1 VSFLANSQQLPL
13 GAGRS
18 ASLLYPLSEFYKT
31 EGIALPNIREI
42 SPDEMPE
49 PYRGLLVH
57 NRDMT
62 PTLESAW
69 GGKLHVRAV
78 RHSRHESLYM
88 RQSLLL
94 LEVDEKVTAMG
105 AISINLDR
113 FPVQARRLILEQHVP
128 LGGILRDHGIEHRCR
143 PAAYFGVIADS
154 IIGEAL
160 DVETG
165 CELFGRQNVMWDA
178 QEQVL
183 AEVIEILPP
192 RNPPHAAEREDGDVG

>member
-1 VSFLANSQQLPL
+1 VSSLPKRQEL
-13 GAGRS
+13 PGGARRP
-18 ASLLYPLSEFYKT
+18 ARPLYPLSEFYKT
-31 EGIALPNIREI
+31 EGVALPVIREI
-42 SPDEMPE
+42 PPAEIPE
-49 PYRGLLVH
+49 PYRRLLVH

-78 RHSRHESLYM
+78 RHERRASVYM

-94 LEVDEKVTAMG
+94 LEGDEKIAAMG

-143 PAAYFGVIADS
+143 PAAYFAVAADS
-154 IIGEAL
+154 IIGKAL
-160 DVETG
+160 GVPVG
-165 CELFGRQNVMWDA
+165 KELFGRRNVMWDA
-178 QEQVL
+178 EEQVL
-183 AEVIEILPP
+183 AEVVEILPP
-192 RNPPHAAEREDGDVG
+192 ANPPYLAAGKDGEIG